1 MDGDLMKSKISMFY
15 LLLYLGMGTLMPF
28 MSLFLNERGFDGR
41 EIGIILAAGSLA
53 GIIAQPVFGF
63 INDASRDYR
72 TLLKVSLFL
81 SAIVVLGYF
90 FSESLVVMIIT
101 AVLFSFINTPTGPII
116 DAIAVAS
123 GPSFGFSYGQV
134 RVWGAIGFS
143 AITVI
148 AGYVFSTIGF
158 KYISL
163 GYAVFALLMFLMIF
177 TFPKIERPKRPA
189 VLSEGGI
196 GAVFFNWRFILFV
209 AICMMVSVTRT
220 MNFSYFSIYFK
231 ELHYPV
237 DLVGW
242 NFTIAAAV
250 EIPLFWL
257 SSKVIR
263 RLRLFPMLI
272 IGTCA
277 YAVKYIVMGF
287 APPFGVVLSLQALDG
302 LGFAFYM
309 SSVVEIVN
317 LMAPEHAKATSQT
330 VFAAAGGI
338 AGIAANLAGGL
349 IVDNKGPQFLFL
361 LIGGIALISVLL
373 FILFPGKQNYHQD
386 LGFENG
392 TADISMNQ

>member
-1 MDGDLMKSKISMFY
+1 MKSKISMFY
-15 LLLYLGMGTLMPF
+15 LLLYLGMGTFMPF
-28 MSLFLNERGFDGR
+28 MSLFLSQRGFDGG

-53 GIIAQPVFGF
+53 GIIAQPVFGL
-63 INDASRDYR
+63 INDASKDYR

-81 SAIVVLGYF
+81 TSMVVLGYF

-101 AVLFSFINTPTGPII
+101 AVLFSFINTPTAPII
-116 DAIAVAS
+116 DSIAVDN
-123 GPSFGFSYGQV
+123 GPAFGFSYGQV

-143 AITVI
+143 AITAI
-148 AGYVFSTIGF
+148 AGYIFNAIGF
-158 KYISL
+158 KYISV
-163 GYAVFALLMFLMIF
+163 GYALFAFLMFLMIF
-177 TFPKIERPKRPA
+177 TFPKIDRPKRPA
-189 VLSEGGI
+189 VLGEGGI
-196 GAVFFNWRFILFV
+196 GEVFFNWRFILFV
-209 AICMMVSVTRT
+209 VICMMVSVTRT
-220 MNFSYFSIYFK
+220 MNFSYFSIYFT

-237 DLVGW
+237 DLIGW

-263 RLRLFPMLI
+263 RLGLFPMLI

-277 YAVKYIVMGF
+277 YAVKYIAMGF
-287 APPFGVVLSLQALDG
+287 APPFGVILGLQALDG

-338 AGIAANLAGGL
+338 AGIGANLVGGL

-361 LIGGIALISVLL
+361 LIGGIAVLSVIL
-373 FILFPGKQNYHQD
+373 FIIFPEKQNYHKD
-386 LGFENG
+386 SGILNE
-392 TADISMNQ
+392 TADISMN

>member
-1 MDGDLMKSKISMFY
+1 MKKKISMFY
-15 LLLYLGMGTLMPF
+15 LLMYLGMGTFMPF

-41 EIGIILAAGSLA
+41 QIGIILAAGSLA
-53 GIIAQPVFGF
+53 GIIAQPVFGL

-72 TLLKVSLFL
+72 TQLKVSLFL
-81 SAIVVLGYF
+81 STVVVLGYF
-90 FSESLVVMIIT
+90 FSESLIPMIIT
-101 AVLFSFINTPTGPII
+101 AVLFSFINTPTAPII
-116 DAIAVAS
+116 DSIAVDS
-123 GPSFGFSYGQV
+123 GPAFGFSYGQV

-143 AITVI
+143 SITAM
-148 AGYVFSTIGF
+148 AGYVFNSIGF
-158 KYISL
+158 RYISV
-163 GYAVFALLMFLMIF
+163 GYAVFALFMFLMIF
-177 TFPKIERPKRPA
+177 TFPKMERTKHA
-189 VLSEGGI
+189 TVLGEGGI
-196 GAVFFNWRFILFV
+196 GTVIFNWHFILFV
-209 AICMMVSVTRT
+209 VICMMVSVTRT

-263 RLRLFPMLI
+263 RFGLFPMLI
-272 IGTCA
+272 LGTCA

-287 APPFGVVLSLQALDG
+287 APPFGVILGLQALDG

-330 VFAAAGGI
+330 VFAAASGI

-349 IVDNKGPQFLFL
+349 IVDIKGPKFLFL
-361 LIGGIALISVLL
+361 LIGGIAVIAVVL
-373 FILFPGKQNYHQD
+373 FILFPGKQNYQKD
-386 LGFENG
+386 MSLANAAAEIN
-392 TADISMNQ
+392 